1 MVSPMPLFTPED
13 LLRYLYKES
22 SPELTAAIQL
32 ALTENWTLREQ
43 MEELQTS
50 VNQLDI
56 EKQIFAPRMEV
67 VERVLQYARNTAIE
81 ATSKG

>member
-22 SPELTAAIQL
+22 SPELTAAIQV
-32 ALTENWTLREQ
+32 ALKENWMLREQ
-43 MEELQTS
+43 MEDIQTS

-56 EKQIFAPRMEV
+56 EKEVFAPRLEV
-67 VERVLQYARNTAIE
+67 VQRVLQYARDTAIG